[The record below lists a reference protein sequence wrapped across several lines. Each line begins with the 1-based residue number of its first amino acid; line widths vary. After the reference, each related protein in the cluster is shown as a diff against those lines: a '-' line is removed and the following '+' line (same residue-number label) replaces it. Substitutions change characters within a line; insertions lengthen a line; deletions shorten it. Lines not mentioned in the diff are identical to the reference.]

1 MCINSTKSS
10 YLSDVWNRLNCLYC
24 METTLGRM
32 ANALKNPM
40 PQLLPSILMSLV
52 LLGTF
57 CARLSSI
64 KMMPTE
70 ILIRI
75 LIYSNSFRY
84 GEVVP
89 LGTNYLASYASGV
102 RVGLKELCP
111 KLIGQDPT
119 QIKVINDFMDFHLKG
134 HPYVK
139 SPIDMACWDILGK
152 VIAHSEFFFLAIL
165 QWDFL

>member
-1 MCINSTKSS
+1 
-10 YLSDVWNRLNCLYC
+10 
-24 METTLGRM
+24 
-32 ANALKNPM
+32 
-40 PQLLPSILMSLV
+40 
-52 LLGTF
+52 
-57 CARLSSI
+57 
-64 KMMPTE
+64 MPTE
-70 ILIRI
+70 IILHI

-152 VIAHSEFFFLAIL
+152 VISTYRILFSWQFYNGTFLRFQACHCVPFWVEVIL
-165 QWDFL
+165 TKFSCLVPSAKVLLKTWLTIFKPTKTKGTKDSS

>member
-1 MCINSTKSS
+1 M
-10 YLSDVWNRLNCLYC
+10 
-24 METTLGRM
+24 
-32 ANALKNPM
+32 
-40 PQLLPSILMSLV
+40 
-52 LLGTF
+52 
-57 CARLSSI
+57 
-64 KMMPTE
+64 
-70 ILIRI
+70 
-75 LIYSNSFRY
+75 
-84 GEVVP
+84 VP

>member
-1 MCINSTKSS
+1 
-10 YLSDVWNRLNCLYC
+10 
-24 METTLGRM
+24 
-32 ANALKNPM
+32 
-40 PQLLPSILMSLV
+40 
-52 LLGTF
+52 
-57 CARLSSI
+57 
-64 KMMPTE
+64 MPTE
-70 ILIRI
+70 IILHI

-152 VIAHSEFFFLAIL
+152 VISHSEFFYPDYFSMGLSL
-165 QWDFL
+165 DFRLTTLYPFGWKLF